1 MKRLQKQRGFTLTE
15 LMVTIAIIGTL
26 AALAI
31 PSLKMSADS
40 DGAARSISSVIG
52 EGARLAVSRGP
63 VPDGSNPI
71 RIQIEAGTVNR
82 ISIWRRGANVNTE
95 DLVSY
100 LNFSKKVEIAGVV
113 MAAELNTNIAGS
125 IQPPPTSISVEC
137 TAGGLC
143 QPITL
148 LVNEKATPSTHAQ
161 NFYRVVMMR
170 IAGSPEVLKAKGA
183 TWSL

>member
-1 MKRLQKQRGFTLTE
+1 MKRLQRQGGFTLTE
-15 LMVTIAIIGTL
+15 LMVTIAIIGIL
-26 AALAI
+26 VALAI
-31 PSLKMSADS
+31 PALKVSADS

-71 RIQIEAGTVNR
+71 RIQIEAGSTNR
-82 ISIWRRGANVNTE
+82 ISIWRRGVNVSAE

-100 LNFSKKVEIAGVV
+100 LNFSKRVEIVGLV
-113 MAAELNTNIAGS
+113 MAAELNTTISNTILV
-125 IQPPPTSISVEC
+125 PPPSISVEC

-148 LVNEKATPSTHAQ
+148 LLREKASGSSSAR
-161 NFYRVVMMR
+161 NYYRIVMMR
-170 IAGSPEVLKAKGA
+170 IAGSPEVIKAQGA
-183 TWSL
+183 SWNL